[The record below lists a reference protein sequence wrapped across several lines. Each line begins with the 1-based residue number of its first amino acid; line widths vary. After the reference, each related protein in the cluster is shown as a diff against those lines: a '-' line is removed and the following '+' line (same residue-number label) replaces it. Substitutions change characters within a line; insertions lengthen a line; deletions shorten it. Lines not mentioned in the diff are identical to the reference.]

1 MNQKA
6 VILAVETS
14 SRIGSVALAHGAD
27 LLGELTFSSS
37 LRHSAEIFPAITEL
51 LERFSHTASDIEQ
64 VHISVGP
71 GSFTGL
77 RIAATAAK
85 CVHLANS
92 ARIVT
97 VDSLDTIAANVMDA
111 GAKPIIQNTTEEP
124 SVPKRLATILDA
136 KRGQFYVAV
145 YERFAPEETPPQAP
159 QTEHPGYDIP
169 APDKSLW
176 RKVLP
181 DCLMDASEFMD
192 RFAAVADPIGVLG
205 DGLLYHQ
212 DKFTTEGT
220 RIVDQAHWGPHAAK
234 VHTLGCQKA
243 QAGQFTDPL
252 SLTPFYL
259 RGPQVTLRK
268 KA

>member
-1 MNQKA
+1 MSPKNA
-6 VILAVETS
+6 ILAVETS

-51 LERFSHTASDIEQ
+51 LERFNYTASDIGQ

-85 CVHLANS
+85 CIHLANS

-97 VDSLDTIAANVMDA
+97 VDSLDTIAANMTDA
-111 GAKPIIQNTTEEP
+111 EAEPIIQNTLQDP
-124 SVPKRLATILDA
+124 SVPRRLAAILDA

-145 YERFAPEETPPQAP
+145 YERSGPEETPPPALAA
-159 QTEHPGYDIP
+159 EHPGYDIP
-169 APDKSLW
+169 APGKTVW

-181 DCLMDASEFMD
+181 DCLMNASEFVE
-192 RFAAVADPIGVLG
+192 RFAAVDDPIALLG
-205 DGLLYHQ
+205 DGLLYHAE
-212 DKFTTEGT
+212 KFTSNGT
-220 RIVDQAHWGPHAAK
+220 RIVDQAHWGPHAVK
-234 VHTLGCQKA
+234 VHALGCQKA
-243 QAGQFTDPL
+243 RAGHFTDPL
-252 SLTPFYL
+252 GLAPFYL

>member
-1 MNQKA
+1 MNLRN

-14 SRIGSVALAHGAD
+14 SRIGSVALAHGPD
-27 LLGELTFSSS
+27 LLGELTFSSP

-51 LERFSHTASDIEQ
+51 LERFGHTASDIGQ
-64 VHISVGP
+64 MHISVGP

-85 CVHLANS
+85 CIHLANS

-97 VDSLDTIAANVMDA
+97 VDSLDTIAANVTDA
-111 GAKPIIQNTTEEP
+111 GAEPIIQNTIEDR
-124 SVPKRLATILDA
+124 SVPRRLATILDA

-145 YERFAPEETPPQAP
+145 YERSAPEETPPQAP
-159 QTEHPGYDIP
+159 VAEHPGYDIP
-169 APDKSLW
+169 APGKSIW

-181 DCLMDASEFMD
+181 DCLMHASEFVD
-192 RFAAVADPIGVLG
+192 RFATADDPVGVLG

-212 DKFTTEGT
+212 DKFTTDGT
-220 RIVDQAHWGPHAAK
+220 RIVDQAHWGPHAVK
-234 VHTLGCQKA
+234 VHTLGYQKA

-252 SLTPFYL
+252 SLAPFYL